1 MRKEESLKDLFV
13 KMKVLFDGFTKEI
26 KNLKN
31 DEQGN

>member
-1 MRKEESLKDLFV
+1 MKKEESLKDLFT
-13 KMKVLFDGFTKEI
+13 KMRILFDGFAEEI